1 MKLLAPRSAEVPI
14 CWGFQLAAL
23 STFLFLSHMHL
34 SSKVPHVPGLLG
46 REKMLRFKTC
56 HKFLDTLLSKNGL
69 YFLPLKVRFL

>member
-1 MKLLAPRSAEVPI
+1 
-14 CWGFQLAAL
+14 
-23 STFLFLSHMHL
+23 MHL